1 MKQAKEIPVAV
12 WLVVTLGL
20 LLSIVGL
27 AVLWMRRAPEPEPE
41 TDPDDVDDAGE
52 DDVTSSVEAVDRA
65 QQLVAT
71 RDYRAAVRYLFL
83 AALLALDERRLLRF
97 DHTLT
102 NRELL
107 RDTQANPTLSAALT
121 PITVAFDRVWYGFEP
136 LTQSDY
142 ETLVEQIESLN
153 QL

>member
-1 MKQAKEIPVAV
+1 
-12 WLVVTLGL
+12 
-20 LLSIVGL
+20 
-27 AVLWMRRAPEPEPE
+27 MRRTPEPE
-41 TDPDDVDDAGE
+41 TDPDDDDEDDDDDDDDDDDGEDGE

-65 QQLVAT
+65 QQLVT
-71 RDYRAAVRYLFL
+71 MRDYRAAVRYLFL

-97 DHTLT
+97 DPALT

-107 RDTQANPTLSAALT
+107 RDTRSNPALSEALT
-121 PITVAFDRVWYGFEP
+121 PVTVAFDRVWYGSEA

-153 QL
+153 QQDLQT